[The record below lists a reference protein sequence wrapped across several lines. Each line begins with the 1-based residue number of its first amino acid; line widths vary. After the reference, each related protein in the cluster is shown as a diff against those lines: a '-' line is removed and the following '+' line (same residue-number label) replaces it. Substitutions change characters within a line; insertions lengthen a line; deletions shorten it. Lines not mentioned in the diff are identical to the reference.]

1 MSWVPEAKALL
12 LPNRKSIAN
21 CIREMA
27 LVMLAAALSGCAQ
40 PDSQGYAHAIVD
52 RPLPT
57 STDNI
62 ARECG
67 FLNAEIVRQQSM
79 AQAMPSQDLLPETAQ
94 AIQKATQTNIA
105 ALKSRAT
112 QMSCPV
118 PPDAPREPVSGNTP

>member
-1 MSWVPEAKALL
+1 MSWALEANAPP
-12 LPNRKSIAN
+12 LPNRKPISH
-21 CIREMA
+21 CIRGTA
-27 LVMLAAALSGCAQ
+27 LMILAAGLSGCAQ
-40 PDSQGYAHAIVD
+40 PDGQGYAHAIVD

-57 STDNI
+57 RTDSI

-105 ALKSRAT
+105 ALKSRAA

-118 PPDAPREPVSGNTP
+118 PPDASVSGNTP

>member
-1 MSWVPEAKALL
+1 MSRALEANAPP
-12 LPNRKSIAN
+12 LPNRKPISHY
-21 CIREMA
+21 IREAA
-27 LVMLAAALSGCAQ
+27 LLILAAALPGCAQ
-40 PDSQGYAHAIVD
+40 PDGQGYARAIVD

-57 STDNI
+57 ETDGI

-105 ALKSRAT
+105 ALKSRAA

-118 PPDAPREPVSGNTP
+118 PEGK